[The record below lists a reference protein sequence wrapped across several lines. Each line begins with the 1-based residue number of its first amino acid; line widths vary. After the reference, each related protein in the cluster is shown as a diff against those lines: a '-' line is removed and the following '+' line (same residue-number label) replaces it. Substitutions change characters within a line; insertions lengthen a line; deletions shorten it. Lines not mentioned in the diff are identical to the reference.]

1 VTVATR
7 PLVTRPV
14 VDPSRWPDLASSRAR
29 IRGGVE
35 RRLARRVFRSVTA
48 RLPLRVELP
57 DGSLMGAAAQDPD
70 APVMRVHQPDE
81 FFEALGSSGLIGF
94 GESYMAGDWDA
105 PDLAR
110 VLQVFAARVATL
122 ISAPLQRLRALYVA
136 HRPAAEQ
143 GTSANARTNIARH
156 YDLSNDLFASF
167 LDDTLS
173 YSSALFD
180 DRQVV
185 GEPMAG
191 EAITVS
197 TPRANAQWHDLAPA
211 QQRKV
216 DRVLDAAGVEQ
227 GTRLPEIGTGGGE
240 LAIRA
245 AARGARVTTITLS
258 SEQQALTRQRIADA
272 GFADRV
278 QVLLL
283 DYRAVKG
290 EYDAV
295 VSVEMVEAVGHQFWT
310 DYARALDRLL
320 APGGRVVIQAITMP
334 HDRMLAT
341 RNTWTWINKYICP
354 GGFLPSTQ
362 ALDEVTRRH
371 TTLRLVER
379 LSFGQHYAQTL
390 RLWDERFLSRLD
402 RVRGLGFDEVFH
414 RMWHFY
420 LEYSR
425 AGFQSGYLDVQQ
437 LVFTREIAG

>member
-1 VTVATR
+1 
-7 PLVTRPV
+7 
-14 VDPSRWPDLASSRAR
+14 
-29 IRGGVE
+29 
-35 RRLARRVFRSVTA
+35 VFRSVTS
-48 RLPLRVELP
+48 RLPVRVELP
-57 DGSLMGAAAQDPD
+57 DGSLMGGAALDPS
-70 APVMRVHQPDE
+70 APVMWLHHPDA

-105 PDLAR
+105 PDLGR
-110 VLQVFAARVATL
+110 VLEVFAARVATL
-122 ISAPLQRLRALYVA
+122 IPAPLQRLRALYVA
-136 HRPAAEQ
+136 HRPAAEH

-156 YDLSNDLFASF
+156 YDLSNELFATF

-180 DRQVV
+180 GRQGL
-185 GEPMAG
+185 GEPLAG
-191 EAITVS
+191 EAVTVD
-197 TPRANAQWHDLAPA
+197 TPHGGAQWHDLAAA

-216 DRVLDAAGVEQ
+216 DRVLDAAHVRQ
-227 GTRLPEIGTGGGE
+227 GTRLLEIGTGWGE

-245 AARGARVTTITLS
+245 AARGATVTTITLS
-258 SEQQALTRQRIADA
+258 SEQQALARERIADA

-283 DYRAVKG
+283 DYRDVEG
-290 EYDAV
+290 EFDAV
-295 VSVEMVEAVGHQFWT
+295 VSVVVVASVGHQFWA
-310 DYARALDRLL
+310 DYAEALDRVL
-320 APGGRVVIQAITMP
+320 APAGRVAIQAITRP

-341 RNTWTWINKYICP
+341 RQTWTWINKYIFP

-379 LSFGQHYAQTL
+379 LSFGLHYAQTL

-402 RVRGLGFDEVFH
+402 RVRRLGFDEVFH

-437 LVFTREIAG
+437 LVFTRETTG